1 MLGWDHKRSY
11 FNSTAVVGFAL
22 KVKHSNVLIKNLTV
36 PALPE
41 EKHISGLNKSTRY
54 CMTVTAILGQ
64 GGTGLES
71 GESCESTHGQD
82 GKESRPG

>member
-1 MLGWDHKRSY
+1 
-11 FNSTAVVGFAL
+11 
-22 KVKHSNVLIKNLTV
+22 
-36 PALPE
+36 
-41 EKHISGLNKSTRY
+41 
-54 CMTVTAILGQ
+54 MTVTAILGQ

>member
-11 FNSTAVVGFAL
+11 FNSTAVVGFVL
-22 KVKHSNVLIKNLTV
+22 KVKYSNVLIKNLTV

-54 CMTVTAILGQ
+54 CMTVTAILEQ

-71 GESCESTHGQD
+71 RESCESTHGQD